1 MRKHPDRLVFIDETS
16 VKTNLTRQYGRSLCG
31 KRLEMDAPFGAWG
44 TQTFIA
50 GLKHDNLIAPWVIKG
65 AMDGEAFEAY
75 VRNVLAPELQPGTVV
90 ICDNLATHY
99 NQAAAATLREVG
111 CWFLYLPPYS
121 PDLNPIE
128 MAFSKLKA
136 HLRRI
141 GARTFDQ
148 MFDAL
153 TEICDLFTPD
163 KRQILREGHGVLHLN
178 DDTIHGCYKALRQE
192 GWDAPALRAS
202 NPKREPWETQTSSFV
217 IHSSWEDF
225 LCH

>member
-153 TEICDLFTPD
+153 TEICKHRWLSGFKLLPDFPFVGWRDLLYIKAF
-163 KRQILREGHGVLHLN
+163 
-178 DDTIHGCYKALRQE
+178 DDHKIDVRDRHAQGFGGLIFGAVVTG
-192 GWDAPALRAS
+192 
-202 NPKREPWETQTSSFV
+202 
-217 IHSSWEDF
+217 
-225 LCH
+225 LCRL

>member
-1 MRKHPDRLVFIDETS
+1 MNCFKIPKCITDPRTQAHPDRLVFIDETS
-16 VKTNLTRQYGRSLCG
+16 VKTNLARQYGRSLCG

-50 GLKHDNLIAPWVIKG
+50 GLMHDNLIAPWVIKG

-99 NQAAAATLREVG
+99 NKAAAAALRDVG

-153 TEICDLFTPD
+153 TEICELFTPD
-163 KRQILREGHGVLHLN
+163 ECWNFFCEAG
-178 DDTIHGCYKALRQE
+178 Y
-192 GWDAPALRAS
+192 AS
-202 NPKREPWETQTSSFV
+202 S
-217 IHSSWEDF
+217 
-225 LCH
+225 